1 MPTYCICK
9 CQCLVWDW
17 IKKWIEWTIN
27 VNYGIHIATNRT
39 KSQYELTIKLFYWCA
54 HICHASIKSYNFVI
68 FFSFIIVQCT
78 GYLKRVWIV
87 TVDRGGIIMLS
98 RNTLNTLCF
107 ITAHSYVRYWR
118 YLAFL
123 NYWLIKYKSRTPISK
138 SVTITMTIFFF
149 FFFFFFI
156 EEADY
161 DDYKNK

>member
-1 MPTYCICK
+1 MRVQ
-9 CQCLVWDW
+9 CQHTVFANANASYEIEL
-17 IKKWIEWTIN
+17 KKWIEWTIN

-39 KSQYELTIKLFYWCA
+39 NSKYKLTIKLFYWCA
-54 HICHASIKSYNFVI
+54 HICNASIKSYNFVI

-123 NYWLIKYKSRTPISK
+123 NNWLIKYKSTYLQQCN
-138 SVTITMTIFFF
+138 
-149 FFFFFFI
+149 
-156 EEADY
+156 DYY
-161 DDYKNK
+161 DDLLLFLLLLRRRRRLWRL